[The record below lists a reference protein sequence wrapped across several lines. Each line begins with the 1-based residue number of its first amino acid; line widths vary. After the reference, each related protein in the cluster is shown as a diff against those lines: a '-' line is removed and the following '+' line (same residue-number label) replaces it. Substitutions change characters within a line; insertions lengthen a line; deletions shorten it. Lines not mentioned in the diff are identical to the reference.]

1 MYNGCTLSYFDPDST
16 SGSAV
21 STTDVSVQIQGTS
34 STGYRSKNLEIAL
47 NKILTD
53 DEGKSIGP
61 ELFQPKASWMPE
73 IL

>member
-21 STTDVSVQIQGTS
+21 STTDVSVLIQGTS

-53 DEGKSIGP
+53 DEGNTIGQS
-61 ELFQPKASWMPE
+61 LLNPKQ
-73 IL
+73 I